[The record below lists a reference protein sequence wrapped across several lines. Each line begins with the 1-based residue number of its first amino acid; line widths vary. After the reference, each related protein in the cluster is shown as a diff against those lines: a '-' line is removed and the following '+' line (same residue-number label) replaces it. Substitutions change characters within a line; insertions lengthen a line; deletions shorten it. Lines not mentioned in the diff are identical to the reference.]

1 MLEQAILRDQF
12 QELLDK
18 ERQAERRYAEL
29 ADQTDDPQLREQIL
43 QLRRDK
49 QRHAE
54 LAERL
59 LEILE

>member
-29 ADQTDDPQLREQIL
+29 AEQTDDPQLREQIL

-54 LAERL
+54 LTERL